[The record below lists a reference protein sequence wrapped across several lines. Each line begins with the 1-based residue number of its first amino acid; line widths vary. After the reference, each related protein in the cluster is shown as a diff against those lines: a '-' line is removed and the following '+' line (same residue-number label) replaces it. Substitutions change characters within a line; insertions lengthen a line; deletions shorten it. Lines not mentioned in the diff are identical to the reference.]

1 MNRYT
6 LIFGS
11 ETEVLF
17 IDLETGMFSDCLCTV
32 VVYVRLVK
40 LWRVRRYTDN
50 ILVEMATILRLFI
63 VLFSFIRLPISSSTH
78 MIIPS
83 LNKRNPESLNNPRM
97 SASISVKGGCLLG
110 CSSMLSGR
118 RLKRSRG
125 PRSLQFH
132 QPNIIHYTTAVQY
145 RRPTSTVYLRF

>member
-40 LWRVRRYTDN
+40 L
-50 ILVEMATILRLFI
+50 
-63 VLFSFIRLPISSSTH
+63 
-78 MIIPS
+78 
-83 LNKRNPESLNNPRM
+83 
-97 SASISVKGGCLLG
+97 
-110 CSSMLSGR
+110 
-118 RLKRSRG
+118 
-125 PRSLQFH
+125 
-132 QPNIIHYTTAVQY
+132 
-145 RRPTSTVYLRF
+145 